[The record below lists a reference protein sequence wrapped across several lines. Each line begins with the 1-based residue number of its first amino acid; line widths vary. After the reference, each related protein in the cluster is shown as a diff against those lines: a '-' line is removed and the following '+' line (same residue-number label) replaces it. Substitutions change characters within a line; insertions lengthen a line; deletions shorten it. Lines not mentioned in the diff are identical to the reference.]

1 MAEDGHCPGQRQ
13 ESQARA
19 KKERSFFFYKVERSR
34 ADQAVVKTD
43 NVAEGVKLYKTAVS
57 VVLALGGANVLDNLS
72 AQHQPAGNILH
83 AGSLLWLGCELEGHD
98 HVHAPHRPGGTEP
111 VGRHH
116 DIGSASAHISKAEA
130 ILGGRLYHLL

>member
-1 MAEDGHCPGQRQ
+1 MEPRSNAVELLLGRDGKNEMAEDGHCPGQRQ

-19 KKERSFFFYKVERSR
+19 KKSDHFFFYKVERSR

-57 VVLALGGANVLDNLS
+57 VVLASGGANVLDNLS

-83 AGSLLWLGCELEGHD
+83 AGSLLQVGC
-98 HVHAPHRPGGTEP
+98 
-111 VGRHH
+111 
-116 DIGSASAHISKAEA
+116 
-130 ILGGRLYHLL
+130 